1 MRSVKEQK
9 RPARKA
15 ASRRSATG
23 SRSASGRGA
32 KTTGRT
38 STVAPG
44 RRRAKSGKS
53 FGRRG
58 QRPPSRLS
66 RTIEAIR
73 EGRLPKSLV
82 GVASAGFVGA
92 AALYGLAVG
101 GHIAAAGSYVAD
113 QATASVAW
121 VGFGVDEVT
130 VAGRERTTRADVL
143 KALEVEQ
150 GQVIFTVDLESA
162 RENLMRLDW
171 IADATVTR
179 ILPDRVHVE
188 LVERRPFAVWQR
200 GGRLAVIDAQGRPI
214 TEDGVEGYGHLPLVV
229 GHGAAREAEGFTQVV
244 AAWPELQ
251 ARVRAYV
258 RVGDRRWNLRLE
270 NGVDVLLPEV
280 GVSEALAELVAIDEA
295 QRVLARDI
303 EAIDV
308 RLPDRFT
315 VRLSPDA
322 AARRDA
328 VVQGWGR
335 PLQGDDT

>member
-15 ASRRSATG
+15 APR
-23 SRSASGRGA
+23 RSASGSARGA
-32 KTTGRT
+32 KTTRRT

-101 GHIAAAGSYVAD
+101 GHIAAAGTYVVD
-113 QATASVAW
+113 QASASVAW

-143 KALEVEQ
+143 AALEVQQ
-150 GQVIFTVDLESA
+150 GQIIFSVDLETA
-162 RENLMRLDW
+162 RENLLRLDW

-229 GHGAAREAEGFTQVV
+229 GHGAAREAKGFTQLV

-280 GVSEALAELVAIDEA
+280 GVQDALAELVAIDEA

-328 VVQGWGR
+328 VTQEWGR
-335 PLQGDDT
+335 SSQEDDT

>member
-15 ASRRSATG
+15 APRRSA
-23 SRSASGRGA
+23 SASARGA
-32 KTTGRT
+32 KTTRRT

-44 RRRAKSGKS
+44 RRRTKSGKS

-58 QRPPSRLS
+58 QRPPGRSS

-92 AALYGLAVG
+92 AVLYGLAVG
-101 GHIAAAGSYVAD
+101 GHIAAAGTYIAD
-113 QATASVAW
+113 QASWSVAW

-143 KALEVEQ
+143 AALEVEQ
-150 GQVIFTVDLESA
+150 GQVIFSVDLDRA
-162 RENLMRLDW
+162 RENLLRLDW

-188 LVERRPFAVWQR
+188 LIERRPFAVWQR
-200 GGRLAVIDAQGRPI
+200 GGRLAVIDVQGRPI
-214 TEDGVEGYGHLPLVV
+214 TENGVEAYGHLPLVV
-229 GHGAAREAEGFTQVV
+229 GHGAAREAESFTQLV

-280 GVSEALAELVAIDEA
+280 GVSEALAELVAIDET

-328 VVQGWGR
+328 VTRGWGR
-335 PLQGDDT
+335 PSQEDDT